1 MPHYSKEVKVSR
13 IRLSDARPNVEL
25 MLYKILG
32 GMGMERRLTEMG
44 LLPGEKI
51 KRIDSPNNGP
61 VVLFVKGAKIAIGRG
76 MADKIIVEERTQKKI
91 IKVALAGNPN
101 SGKTSVF
108 NNLTG
113 ARQHVGNYPG
123 VTVEK
128 KEGIAYCDDYT
139 IKITDLPGTYSL
151 TAYSLDEI
159 VTRNF
164 IIHEK
169 PDLIVDIVDASNLER
184 NLYLSTQ
191 LMEFGIPLVLAFN
204 MSDIAQSAGQ
214 QTDDNAMSELLG
226 VSIVHTVGNKD
237 KGTRALLD
245 VMVKTYRERADKKN
259 ISVNYGREIEEEIS
273 KIIAL
278 LCHESDLI
286 MEYPPRWL
294 TIKLLEDDKYI
305 IDFIK
310 TKQGTDKITKQ
321 IESSRA
327 HIKTIFADDAE
338 TVFAEKRYGFIN
350 GILHETTKQ
359 NKDPRLRASD
369 NIDQIVAN
377 RILGIPIFL
386 GIMWFMFKA
395 IFFLSEKPM
404 QWIERIQGLIGSSIS
419 GLLPEGSLI
428 QGLVVDGVIGG
439 VGSVLVFV
447 PVIFLLFFFMAIL
460 EDSGYMAR
468 IAFIVDKFMHKIGLH
483 GRSFIPML
491 LGFGCNVP
499 AIMATRVI
507 ESRKDRIT
515 TILINPFMSCGA
527 RLPVYT
533 LLIGAFFSERISG
546 NILFSLYILGFLMA
560 VFMAK
565 IFRKFIFTG
574 ESAPFVME
582 LPPYRMPTL
591 KGLIIHMWERG
602 WLYIKKAGTVIML
615 GCIIIWSLSALPLS
629 SGGDLTKSYIGK
641 IGKAIE
647 PTVRPLGFD
656 WKIGT
661 ALVAGVVAKEIVVG
675 TLGVLYGADENAD
688 ESSAGLREALRK
700 DTYPDGR
707 PVFTPLIAYAF
718 MVFVLLYIPCLSTA
732 AVIRKETGS
741 WGWMFFSIGYSTV
754 LAWITSFVIYQGG
767 RLIGL

>member
-1 MPHYSKEVKVSR
+1 MNR
-13 IRLSDARPNVEL
+13 IRLSDVRPNTEIV
-25 MLYKILG
+25 LYKIVG
-32 GMGMERRLTEMG
+32 GMGMERKLTEMG
-44 LLPGEKI
+44 LLPGERI
-51 KRIDSPNNGP
+51 KRIDSPSDGP
-61 VVLFVKGAKIAIGRG
+61 VVLVVKGAKIAIGQG
-76 MADKIIVEERTQKKI
+76 MADKIIVEECGQKKI

-101 SGKTSVF
+101 SGKSSVF

-128 KEGIAYCDDYT
+128 KEGIAYCNDYT

-151 TAYSLDEI
+151 TAYSLDE
-159 VTRNF
+159 VTARNF

-169 PDLIVDIVDASNLER
+169 PDIIVNIVDASNLER

-191 LMEFGIPLVLAFN
+191 LMEFGIPLVIVFN
-204 MSDIAQSAGQ
+204 MSDIAESAGQ
-214 QTDDNAMSELLG
+214 QTDDKAMSELLG
-226 VSIVHTVGNKD
+226 VSIVYTVGNKD
-237 KGTRALLD
+237 KGSKELLEAI
-245 VMVKTYRERADKKN
+245 VRTHKERADKN
-259 ISVNYGREIEEEIS
+259 NVSVNYGREIEQEIS
-273 KIIAL
+273 KVMVL
-278 LCHESDLI
+278 LNREIDLI
-286 MEYPPRWL
+286 DKYPSRWL
-294 TIKLLEDDKYI
+294 AVKLLEGDKYI

-310 TKQGTDKITKQ
+310 AKQGSDEIIKQ
-321 IESSRA
+321 IEASRA
-327 HIKTIFADDAE
+327 HIKIIFADDAE
-338 TVFAEKRYGFIN
+338 TIFADKRYGFIN
-350 GILHETTKQ
+350 GILHETMTQK
-359 NKDPRLRASD
+359 KDSHLVVSD

-386 GIMWFMFKA
+386 GIMWLMFKS

-404 QWIERIQGLIGSSIS
+404 QWIEQTQALVSGFVS
-419 GLLPEGSLI
+419 GLLPEGSLM
-428 QGLVVDGVIGG
+428 QGLIVDGIIGG

-447 PVIFLLFFFMAIL
+447 PIIFLLFFFMSIL

-468 IAFIVDKFMHKIGLH
+468 IAFIADKFMHKIGLH

-507 ESRKDRIT
+507 ESKKDRFT

-533 LLIGAFFSERISG
+533 LLIGAFFSEKISS
-546 NILFSLYILGFLMA
+546 NVLFSLYILGFLMA
-560 VFMAK
+560 IFMAK
-565 IFRKFIFTG
+565 VFRRFIFTG

-582 LPPYRMPTL
+582 LPPYRIPTL

-615 GCIIIWSLSALPLS
+615 GCIVIWSLSAFPVS
-629 SGGDLTKSYIGK
+629 AKGDLTKSYIGK

-647 PTVRPLGFD
+647 PAVRPLGFD

-661 ALVAGVVAKEIVVG
+661 ALVTGVVAKEIVVG
-675 TLGVLYGADENAD
+675 TMGVLYGAGERDSGNPF
-688 ESSAGLREALRK
+688 SLRGALRK
-700 DTYPDGR
+700 DVYPDGR

-718 MVFVLLYIPCLSTA
+718 MVFVLLYIPCLSTV
-732 AVIRKETGS
+732 AVIKKETGS
-741 WGWMFFSIGYSTV
+741 WGWMFFSIGYSTA
-754 LAWITSFVIYQGG
+754 LAWVAAFVIYQGG
-767 RLIGL
+767 RLFGL

>member
-1 MPHYSKEVKVSR
+1 MNR
-13 IRLSDARPNVEL
+13 IKLSEARPGTEIT
-25 MLYKILG
+25 LYRILG
-32 GMGMERRLTEMG
+32 GMGMERKLTEMG

-51 KRIDSPNNGP
+51 QRVDSPKDGP
-61 VVLFVKGAKIAIGRG
+61 VILFIKGAKIAIGRN
-76 MADKIIVEERTQKKI
+76 MADKIIVEECVQKKK

-128 KEGIAYCDDYT
+128 KVGVAYCQDYE
-139 IKITDLPGTYSL
+139 IEITDLPGTYSL

-169 PDLIVDIVDASNLER
+169 PDIIVNIVDASNLER

-191 LMEFGIPLVLAFN
+191 LMELGSTLILAFN
-204 MSDIAQSAGQ
+204 MSDIAESTGQ
-214 QTDDNAMSELLG
+214 QTDDKVLSELLG
-226 VSIVHTVGNKD
+226 VNIVHTVGNKD
-237 KGTRALLD
+237 RGTSELLNTI
-245 VMVKTYRERADKKN
+245 VKTYNKK
-259 ISVNYGREIEEEIS
+259 SDRKYVFVNYGREVEEEIS
-273 KIIAL
+273 KINACL
-278 LCHESDLI
+278 SKRHEI
-286 MEYPPRWL
+286 MENYPPRWIA
-294 TIKLLEDDKYI
+294 IKLLEDDKYI
-305 IDFIK
+305 VDFVK
-310 TKQGTDKITKQ
+310 TKHGTEDIIRQ
-321 IESSRA
+321 AEASRL
-327 HIKTIFADDAE
+327 HIKTVFADDAE
-338 TVFAEKRYGFIN
+338 TILADKRYGFIN
-350 GILHETTKQ
+350 GVLHETITQK
-359 NKDPRLRASD
+359 KDSHLRVSD

-377 RILGIPIFL
+377 RVLGIPIFL
-386 GIMWFMFKA
+386 GVMWLMFKA
-395 IFFLSEKPM
+395 IFSFSEMPM
-404 QWIERIQGLIGSSIS
+404 QWIEKTQHLLGNFVS
-419 GLLPEGSLI
+419 GFLPEGSLV
-428 QGLVVDGVIGG
+428 QGLVVDGIIGG

-447 PVIFLLFFFMAIL
+447 PVIFLLFFFMSIL

-507 ESRKDRIT
+507 ESKKDRFT

-533 LLIGAFFSERISG
+533 LLIGAFFTESVSA
-546 NILFSLYILGFLMA
+546 NVLYSLYLLGFVMAVLMA
-560 VFMAK
+560 KVFRSFV
-565 IFRKFIFTG
+565 FRG

-582 LPPYRMPTL
+582 LPPYRVPTL

-615 GCIIIWSLSALPLS
+615 GCIIIWSLSAFPLS
-629 SGGDLTKSYIGK
+629 SQGDLTKSYMGK
-641 IGKAIE
+641 MGKAIE
-647 PTVRPLGFD
+647 PAVRPLGFD

-661 ALVAGVVAKEIVVG
+661 ALIAGVVAKEIVVG
-675 TLGVLYGADENAD
+675 TFGVLYGAGDSAD
-688 ESSAGLREALRK
+688 ETSVGLRDALRK
-700 DTYPDGR
+700 DAYPDGR
-707 PVFTPLIAYAF
+707 PVFTPLVAYAL

-732 AVIRKETGS
+732 AVIKKETGS
-741 WGWMFFSIGYSTV
+741 WGWMFFSIGYSTA
-754 LAWITSFVIYQGG
+754 LAWIAAFIVYQGG
-767 RLIGL
+767 MLFGL

>member
-1 MPHYSKEVKVSR
+1 VNR
-13 IRLSDARPNVEL
+13 IKLSEALPGADIT
-25 MLYKILG
+25 LYKILG
-32 GMGMERRLTEMG
+32 GMGMERKLTEMG

-51 KRIDSPNNGP
+51 KRVDSPKDGP
-61 VVLFVKGAKIAIGRG
+61 VILLIKGAKIAIGHG
-76 MADKIIVEERTQKKI
+76 MADKIIVEECPRKKI
-91 IKVALAGNPN
+91 IRVALAGNPN

-113 ARQHVGNYPG
+113 TRQHVGNYPG

-128 KEGIAYCDDYT
+128 KEGIAYHDDYT
-139 IKITDLPGTYSL
+139 IKITDLPGVYSL

-164 IIHEK
+164 IINEK
-169 PDLIVDIVDASNLER
+169 PDLIVDIVDMSNMER

-191 LMEFGIPLVLAFN
+191 LMELGTALILAFN
-204 MSDIAQSAGQ
+204 MSDIAESAGQ
-214 QTDDNAMSELLG
+214 QVDNEALSKLLG
-226 VSIVHTVGNKD
+226 VSIVHTVGNKG
-237 KGTRALLD
+237 KGTRELLD
-245 VMVKTYRERADKKN
+245 AIVKTYNEKHDKKHV
-259 ISVNYGREIEEEIS
+259 SVNYGGEVEEEVL
-273 KIIAL
+273 KITTCL
-278 LCHESDLI
+278 SNKHEMAKD
-286 MEYPPRWL
+286 YPGRWL
-294 TIKLLEDDKYI
+294 AVKLLEDDKYI
-305 IDFIK
+305 VDFIK
-310 TKQGTDKITKQ
+310 SKNGTEEIIKQTEAG
-321 IESSRA
+321 RA
-327 HIKTIFADDAE
+327 HIKIIFADDAE
-338 TVFAEKRYGFIN
+338 TVLADKRYGFIN
-350 GILHETTKQ
+350 GILHETLTQKR
-359 NKDPRLRASD
+359 DPRLRVSD
-369 NIDQIVAN
+369 SIDQVVAN

-395 IFFLSEKPM
+395 IFSLSVKPM
-404 QWIERIQGLIGSSIS
+404 QWIEKAQHIAGDFVS
-419 GLLPEGSLI
+419 GVLPEGSLI
-428 QGLVVDGVIGG
+428 QGLAVDGIIGG

-447 PVIFLLFFFMAIL
+447 PIIFLLFFFMSIL

-507 ESRKDRIT
+507 ESRKDRFT

-533 LLIGAFFSERISG
+533 LLIGAFFAENMSG
-546 NILFSLYILGFLMA
+546 NILFSLYLLGFVMA

-565 IFRKFIFTG
+565 VFRKFVFRG

-582 LPPYRMPTL
+582 LPPYRVPTL

-615 GCIIIWSLSALPLS
+615 GCVIIWSLSALPLS
-629 SGGDLTKSYIGK
+629 SKGDLTKSYIGRM
-641 IGKAIE
+641 GKAIE
-647 PTVRPLGFD
+647 PAVRPLGFD

-661 ALVAGVVAKEIVVG
+661 ALIAGVVAKEIVVG
-675 TLGVLYGADENAD
+675 TLGVLYGAGDDVD
-688 ESSAGLREALRK
+688 ESSAGLRDALRK
-700 DTYPDGR
+700 DAYPDGS

-718 MVFVLLYIPCLSTA
+718 MIFVLLYIPCLSTA

-741 WGWMFFSIGYSTV
+741 WGWMFFSIGYSTA
-754 LAWITSFVIYQGG
+754 LAWIAAFVIYQGG
-767 RLIGL
+767 RLFGL

>member
-1 MPHYSKEVKVSR
+1 
-13 IRLSDARPNVEL
+13 
-25 MLYKILG
+25 
-32 GMGMERRLTEMG
+32 
-44 LLPGEKI
+44 
-51 KRIDSPNNGP
+51 
-61 VVLFVKGAKIAIGRG
+61 
-76 MADKIIVEERTQKKI
+76 MADKIIVEECGQKKI

-101 SGKTSVF
+101 SGKSSVF

-128 KEGIAYCDDYT
+128 KEGIAYCNDYT

-151 TAYSLDEI
+151 TAYSLDE
-159 VTRNF
+159 VTARNF

-169 PDLIVDIVDASNLER
+169 PDIIVNIVDASNLER

-191 LMEFGIPLVLAFN
+191 LMEFGIPLVIVFN
-204 MSDIAQSAGQ
+204 MSDIAESAGQ
-214 QTDDNAMSELLG
+214 QTDDKAMSELLG
-226 VSIVHTVGNKD
+226 VSIVYTVGNKD
-237 KGTRALLD
+237 KGSKELLEAI
-245 VMVKTYRERADKKN
+245 VRTHKERADKN
-259 ISVNYGREIEEEIS
+259 NVSVNYGREIEQEIS
-273 KIIAL
+273 KVMVL
-278 LCHESDLI
+278 LNREIDLI
-286 MEYPPRWL
+286 DKYPSRWL
-294 TIKLLEDDKYI
+294 AVKLLEGDKYI

-310 TKQGTDKITKQ
+310 AKQGSDEIIKQ
-321 IESSRA
+321 IEASRA
-327 HIKTIFADDAE
+327 HIKIIFADDAE
-338 TVFAEKRYGFIN
+338 TVFADKRYGFIN
-350 GILHETTKQ
+350 GILHETMTQK
-359 NKDPRLRASD
+359 KDSHLVVSD

-386 GIMWFMFKA
+386 GIMWLMFKS

-404 QWIERIQGLIGSSIS
+404 QWIEQTQALVSGFVS
-419 GLLPEGSLI
+419 GLLPEGSLM
-428 QGLVVDGVIGG
+428 QGLIVDGIIGG

-447 PVIFLLFFFMAIL
+447 PIIFLLFFFMSIL

-468 IAFIVDKFMHKIGLH
+468 IAFIADKFMHKIGLH

-507 ESRKDRIT
+507 ESKKDRFT

-533 LLIGAFFSERISG
+533 LLIGAFFSEKISS
-546 NILFSLYILGFLMA
+546 NVLFSLYILGFLMA
-560 VFMAK
+560 IFMAK
-565 IFRKFIFTG
+565 VFRRFIFTG

-582 LPPYRMPTL
+582 LPPYRIPTL

-615 GCIIIWSLSALPLS
+615 GCIVIWSLSAFPVS
-629 SGGDLTKSYIGK
+629 AKGDLTKSYIGK

-647 PTVRPLGFD
+647 PAVRPLGFD

-661 ALVAGVVAKEIVVG
+661 ALVTGVVAKEIVVG
-675 TLGVLYGADENAD
+675 TMGVLYGAGERDSGNPF
-688 ESSAGLREALRK
+688 SLRGALRK
-700 DTYPDGR
+700 DVYPDGR

-718 MVFVLLYIPCLSTA
+718 MVFVLLYIPCLSTV
-732 AVIRKETGS
+732 AVIKKETGS
-741 WGWMFFSIGYSTV
+741 WGWMFFSIGYST
-754 LAWITSFVIYQGG
+754 
-767 RLIGL
+767 

>member
-1 MPHYSKEVKVSR
+1 MKIIK
-13 IRLSDARPNVEL
+13 LSEAKPGAEITL
-25 MLYKILG
+25 HKILG
-32 GMGMERRLTEMG
+32 GMGMERKLTEMG

-51 KRIDSPNNGP
+51 QRVDSPKDGP
-61 VVLFVKGAKIAIGRG
+61 VILLIKGAKVAIGKG
-76 MADKIIVEERTQKKI
+76 MADKIIVEECLQRKK

-113 ARQHVGNYPG
+113 SRQHVGNYPG

-128 KEGIAYCDDYT
+128 KVGVTCYQDYE
-139 IKITDLPGTYSL
+139 IEITDLPGTYSL

-164 IIHEK
+164 IVHEK
-169 PDLIVDIVDASNLER
+169 PDLIVNIVDASNLER

-191 LMEFGIPLVLAFN
+191 LMELGSTLILAFN
-204 MSDIAQSAGQ
+204 MSDIAESTGQ
-214 QTDDNAMSELLG
+214 QTDDKALSELLG
-226 VSIVHTVGNKD
+226 VSIVHTIGNKD
-237 KGTRALLD
+237 KGTSELLNTI
-245 VMVKTYRERADKKN
+245 VKAYNEKSDRKYV
-259 ISVNYGREIEEEIS
+259 SVNYGREVEEEIS
-273 KIIAL
+273 KINNCLNNKHGMIGDYPSRWIA
-278 LCHESDLI
+278 
-286 MEYPPRWL
+286 
-294 TIKLLEDDKYI
+294 IKLLEDDKYI
-305 IDFIK
+305 VDFIK
-310 TKQGTDKITKQ
+310 TKHSTEDIIKQ
-321 IESSRA
+321 AEASRL
-327 HIKTIFADDAE
+327 HIKTVFADDAE
-338 TVFAEKRYGFIN
+338 TILADRRYGFIN
-350 GILHETTKQ
+350 GVLHETITQK
-359 NKDPRLRASD
+359 KDSHLRVSD

-386 GIMWFMFKA
+386 GVMWLMFKA
-395 IFFLSEKPM
+395 IFSLSEIPM
-404 QWIERIQGLIGSSIS
+404 QWIEHAQHLLGNLVS
-419 GLLPEGSLI
+419 GLLPEGSLV
-428 QGLVVDGVIGG
+428 QGLVVDGIIGG
-439 VGSVLVFV
+439 VGSVLIFV
-447 PVIFLLFFFMAIL
+447 PIIFLLFFFMSIL

-507 ESRKDRIT
+507 ESKKDRFT

-533 LLIGAFFSERISG
+533 LLIGAFFTEKISA
-546 NILFSLYILGFLMA
+546 NILFSLYLLGFIMA
-560 VFMAK
+560 VIMAK
-565 IFRKFIFTG
+565 VFRKFVFRG

-582 LPPYRMPTL
+582 LPPYRVPTL

-629 SGGDLTKSYIGK
+629 SQGNITKSYMGK

-647 PTVRPLGFD
+647 PAVRPLGFD

-661 ALVAGVVAKEIVVG
+661 ALIAGVVAKEIVVG
-675 TLGVLYGADENAD
+675 TFGVLYGAGDSAD
-688 ESSAGLREALRK
+688 ETSVGLRDALRK

-707 PVFTPLIAYAF
+707 PVFTPLIAYAL

-732 AVIRKETGS
+732 AVIKKETGS
-741 WGWMFFSIGYSTV
+741 WGWMFFSIGYSTA
-754 LAWITSFVIYQGG
+754 LAWIAAFIIYQGG
-767 RLIGL
+767 MLFGL